1 MQNKTRGALTA
12 LDKEEWAPEPEIV
25 EPAIAARTRWRRP
38 LMIGAVV
45 LIALAAAVFGA
56 RWFLVGRYLETT
68 DDAYLQADSVT
79 VSPKIAGYVAE
90 VAVGDNQQVTAG
102 QVLVRIDDRDYK
114 AELAQSEA
122 QLASANADLRNV
134 EAQIVQQKARLAAN
148 DAQIASAGA
157 LLDYAGSESA
167 RYRNLV
173 ESGAVSQQKSQL
185 AQTDLKRSNAALGE
199 AKAMLETARAQLA
212 ILETQR
218 DKAAAAIQSAEAMRE
233 QSRLR
238 LSFTTITA
246 ASDGAVGDRSVRVGQ
261 FVQPGSRLITI
272 VPVHDIYLIA
282 NFKETQLGHM
292 YRGEHVSFTLDAFP
306 DLTLEGTIDS
316 LAPGTGAQF
325 ALLPAENATGNFTKI
340 VQRVPVKI
348 RIDPKALH
356 GVDLRPGLSATATVD
371 TRTAPEGART
381 TLAPTPPSPAPAAPA
396 K

>member
-12 LDKEEWAPEPEIV
+12 LDNEEWAPEPEIV

-45 LIALAAAVFGA
+45 LILLAAAVFGA

-68 DDAYLQADSVT
+68 DDAYLQADSIT
-79 VSPKIAGYVAE
+79 VSPKIAGYVAD

-157 LLDYAGSESA
+157 SLDYAGSESA

-173 ESGAVSQQKSQL
+173 ETGAVSQQKSQL

-199 AKAMLETARAQLA
+199 AKAMMETARAQLA

-246 ASDGAVGDRSVRVGQ
+246 ASDGAVGDRAVRVGQ

-272 VPVHDIYLIA
+272 VPVHDIYLVA

-348 RIDPKALH
+348 RIDPKGLR

-371 TRTAPEGART
+371 TRTAPEGTRT
-381 TLAPTPPSPAPAAPA
+381 TLAPTAPPAPPAAPA